1 MKKKCFLTIIF
12 PLILFTNFLS
22 YGQWDETDKIVA
34 SDRQPNDEFSNYNA
48 VSIYGD
54 YAVAGS
60 SRADHSGLSNAG
72 AAYVYKRD
80 NNCNWNQVQKLTA
93 DIPFAGDY
101 FGFAVAVFGDFIVIS
116 ARNNNYD
123 VNNLN
128 YMSGSGAAYIFQ
140 NIAGTWTQTQKIVSG
155 DRETGGAFGH
165 DLDLTSRR
173 IIVGSW
179 GDDSGAGVP
188 NVFNAG
194 AAYIF
199 EYNGITWNQ
208 SQKLVASD
216 RGASDWFGGSVAISY
231 NTAVVGAHRESH
243 DSNGLNPMPY
253 SGSAYVFEKTGSVW
267 NEVQKLTSSDR
278 GQYEY
283 FGQDV
288 DIEGPYIIAGVASD
302 YQDENGTNNLIAAGS
317 AFIFERDYTSGTWPI
332 SAKIDASDR
341 AIGDRF
347 GYSVAITKGK
357 AVVGAW
363 FEGQNATGG
372 ATQAYAGSAYVFE
385 LTGSWNQVQK
395 IVASDRASS
404 DRFGSSAAIYD
415 DRLMIGA
422 SFEDEDDAVIPG
434 NTMSKS
440 GSAYIFESITQ
451 ATQPTITT
459 SNTSFCPGASI
470 TLTISAGY
478 LNDAANWQWYAGSC
492 NSTPIGTGSSIT
504 VSPGSTTTYYANG
517 VGNCVNPG
525 LCGSVTLTPNGNSW
539 HQTTKN
545 TIGGRDIT
553 RDVITDFNGNVYV
566 TGSFVNKTTLNGGNN
581 TDLVISTNV
590 GNQIGSYI
598 AKYTPC
604 GDLLWEAHSF
614 GSKDNQANS
623 IVLDEINQIVYIAGN
638 FVSNLQFI
646 SSPTSCGTGTVINVL
661 AGPNGYVAGFKMGNG
676 CLNSLDRVVNN
687 LHTTA
692 NAITINEGNGAI
704 FVGGQTSPNYNGTAY
719 TSYIYKYQPSGSS
732 IGPVVSNINSV
743 GSGVGN
749 KVNDMD
755 YDENNHRLW
764 AIGDF
769 DTKMKFLPGLGIL
782 IVQNQG
788 VTIQDAYLIAYEDNT
803 GGLNPLL
810 NRIGNAS
817 MFMSG
822 EGISID
828 PVTGSPYFIGT
839 YQNMVNS
846 PFQFSGINNLPNLS
860 GNNAYMIGLDI
871 NTSLGWSKYGNVPGS
886 HAYGKS
892 VVYKNNRVYYTGN
905 YNRNDINIQTIGSF
919 PYVTSGVALA
929 NNHVF
934 IACYKPNGVGD
945 WGNVTTDPLS
955 NTSVHNAMS
964 ITADDQGHAFVV
976 GKYFKTMD
984 YLITSG
990 SPQLNST
997 GAGDNGFILR
1007 AQTATGSLFLINN
1020 DPLVKTGNER
1030 VSSTPEI
1037 TVAPNPTSG
1046 YALYTIQNYDDNKR
1060 YHIKIYNSQGKVIH
1074 ESTPTNSRFNIDIS
1088 EHKAGLYFVQ
1098 LSDGSL
1104 TSYCKVVK
1112 VN

>member
-1 MKKKCFLTIIF
+1 MLLTGF
-12 PLILFTNFLS
+12 VN

-34 SDRQPNDEFSNYNA
+34 SDRQPDDEFSSYNA

-54 YAVAGS
+54 YAVAGA
-60 SRADHSGLSNAG
+60 SRADHSGLANAG

-93 DIPFAGDY
+93 DVPFAQDY
-101 FGFAVAVFGDFIVIS
+101 FGFAVAIFGDFIVIS
-116 ARNNNYD
+116 SRNHDYD
-123 VNNLN
+123 LNNLN
-128 YMSGSGAAYIFQ
+128 YMSGSGAAFIFQ
-140 NIAGTWTQTQKIVSG
+140 NIGGTWTQTQKIVSG
-155 DRETGGAFGH
+155 DRENGGAFGH
-165 DLDLTSRR
+165 DLDITSRR

-231 NTAVVGAHRESH
+231 NNAVVGAHRESQ
-243 DSNGLNPMPY
+243 DVNGLNTMTY
-253 SGSAYVFEKTGSVW
+253 SGSAYVFEKVGGVW

-278 GQYEY
+278 GQDEY

-288 DIEGPYIIAGVASD
+288 DIEGPYIIAGVTSD
-302 YQDENGTNNLIAAGS
+302 YQDENGTNSLIAAGS
-317 AFIFERDYTSGTWPI
+317 AFIFERDYTTGTWPI

-341 AIGDRF
+341 ATGDRF

-385 LTGSWNQVQK
+385 LTGSWNEVQK

-415 DRLMIGA
+415 DRLIIGA
-422 SFEDEDDAVIPG
+422 IYEDEDDAVIPG

-440 GSAYIFESITQ
+440 GSAYIFESVTQ
-451 ATQPTITT
+451 ASQPTISAT
-459 SNTSFCPGASI
+459 STSFCPGNSI
-470 TLTISAGY
+470 TLSISTGY
-478 LNDAANWQWYAGSC
+478 LNDAANWQWYSGSC
-492 NSTPIGTGSSIT
+492 NSTPIGTGPSIT
-504 VSPGSTTTYYANG
+504 VTPGVATTYYANG

-525 LCGSVTLTPNGNSW
+525 LCGSITLTPNLNSW

-545 TIGGRDIT
+545 TIGGQDIT
-553 RDVITDFNGNVYV
+553 RDVITESNGNVYV
-566 TGSFVNKTTLNGGNN
+566 TGSFVNKTVLNGGNN
-581 TDLVISTNV
+581 SDLVISTNT

-598 AKYTPC
+598 AKYSPC
-604 GDLLWEAHSF
+604 GDLLWEAHTS

-623 IVLDEINQIVYIAGN
+623 IVLDEVNQIAYIAGN
-638 FVSNLQFI
+638 FVSNLKFV
-646 SSPTSCGTGTVINVL
+646 SPGTSCGSGPVINVIGG
-661 AGPNGYVAGFKMGNG
+661 GPNGYVAGFKMANG
-676 CLNSLDRVVNN
+676 CINSLDPVFNN

-692 NAITINEGNGAI
+692 NAITINEGNGDI
-704 FVGGQTSPNYNGTAY
+704 FVGGQTSPNYNGSSY
-719 TSYIYKYQPSGSS
+719 TSYIHKYQPSGGS
-732 IGPVVSNINSV
+732 IGGIVSDINSA
-743 GSGVGN
+743 GTGVGN

-769 DTKMKFLPGLGIL
+769 DTKMKFLPGSIL
-782 IVQNQG
+782 TVQMPG
-788 VTIQDAYLIAYEDNT
+788 STVQDAFLIAYEDNT
-803 GGLNPLL
+803 GGLSPLI
-810 NRIGNAS
+810 NRIGNALK
-817 MFMSG
+817 FMSG

-828 PVTGSPYFIGT
+828 PVTGNSYFVGT
-839 YQNMVNS
+839 FQKNVNT
-846 PFQFSGINNLPNLS
+846 PFQFPGINSLPNLS
-860 GNNAYMIGLDI
+860 GNNAYMIGFDI
-871 NTSLGWSKYGNVPGS
+871 NTSTGWARYGNVPGS
-886 HAYGKS
+886 NAYGKS

-905 YNRNDINIQTIGSF
+905 YNRNNINIQAIGLF
-919 PYVTSGVALA
+919 PYVTSGAALT

-934 IACYKPNGVGD
+934 IACYKPNGLGD

-955 NTSVHNAMS
+955 NTGAHNAMS

-984 YLITSG
+984 YLITAG

-997 GAGDNGFILR
+997 GVGKNGFILR

-1020 DPLVKTGNER
+1020 DTPLESLKEA
-1030 VSSTPEI
+1030 VSAPSIKVT
-1037 TVAPNPTSG
+1037 PNPTAG
-1046 YALYTIQNYDDNKR
+1046 YASYTIENYDETKS
-1060 YHIKIYNSQGKVIH
+1060 YNIRILNAQGKIIH
-1074 ESTPTNSRFNIDIS
+1074 ESTPSASRFKIDITN
-1088 EHKAGLYFVQ
+1088 HKAGLYFVQ
-1098 LSDGSL
+1098 LSDGSF

-1112 VN
+1112 VD